1 MAMKS
6 HTRAAAWT
14 AAAILTA
21 IAGFQIYWGVGGTWG
36 LDESSVTSASS
47 TAADIG
53 SVIIGLMALT
63 VAGVLLLR
71 VGYWRGHVPP
81 ATVWMTKTAALVSL
95 GGAVAQYA
103 QRGFAAGTINLI
115 VALLAFVVS
124 RSDLPAPP
132 ASDAT
137 PTPRGT
143 PGSPAPTH

>member
-1 MAMKS
+1 MATKS
-6 HTRAAAWT
+6 YSRAAAW
-14 AAAILTA
+14 AAAVILVV

-36 LDESSVTSASS
+36 LDETSIATSS
-47 TAADIG
+47 TGADIG
-53 SVIIGLMALT
+53 AVIIGFLALA

-103 QRGFAAGTINLI
+103 NRSFAGGTINLI

-124 RSDLPAPP
+124 RSDLPTSPTSGA
-132 ASDAT
+132 A
-137 PTPRGT
+137 PTPSGK
-143 PGSPAPTH
+143 PGPAARTH